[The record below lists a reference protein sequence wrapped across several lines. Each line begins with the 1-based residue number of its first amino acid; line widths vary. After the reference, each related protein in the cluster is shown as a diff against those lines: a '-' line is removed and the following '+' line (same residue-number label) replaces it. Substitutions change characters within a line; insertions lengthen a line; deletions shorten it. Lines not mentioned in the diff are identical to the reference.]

1 MLDFALSFACA
12 AWSTFYFVPMTHEA
26 ILPLK
31 PQAHARAQT
40 GRPIP
45 PEVFFICSAIFHYLG
60 PAFAVLLF
68 AKVDVLGVAWLRIAS
83 ATVVFAFWKRPW
95 RLFGELSTGERRI
108 VVALGF
114 VLAIMNVC
122 FYLAINRLPLGTVGT
137 IEFLGPIA
145 LAAFGV
151 RTMRNLAALL
161 LACGGVFLLTSVRIN
176 GEPIGYVFA
185 FANCALFVLYILL
198 GHRIAASGGRGGVE
212 RLAMAMVI
220 ASIVVTPVGLKSALV
235 AALNPMLLLAG
246 AGVGIC
252 SSTVP
257 YICDQFAMA
266 RLSKTT
272 FALMLSLLPATAC
285 LVGIVVLR
293 QVPSLSELT
302 GVGAVIAG
310 VALKRSAGD

>member
-1 MLDFALSFACA
+1 MTNKIALTIRSLSCERIH
-12 AWSTFYFVPMTHEA
+12 T
-26 ILPLK
+26 
-31 PQAHARAQT
+31 AR
-40 GRPIP
+40 PVP
-45 PEVFFICSAIFHYLG
+45 PEAFFICSAIFHYLG

-68 AKVDVLGVAWLRIAS
+68 ARVDVLGVAWLRIAS
-83 ATVVFAFWKRPW
+83 AAVVFAFWKRPW
-95 RLFGELSTGERRI
+95 RLFAELGASERRT

-114 VLAIMNVC
+114 VLAVMNVC
-122 FYLAINRLPLGTVGT
+122 FYLAIDRLPLGTVGT

-161 LACGGVFLLTSVRIN
+161 LACGGVFLLTSVRIS
-176 GEPIGYVFA
+176 GEPIGYLFA

-198 GHRIAASGGRGGVE
+198 GHRIAATGGRGGVE
-212 RLAMAMVI
+212 RLAIAMLI
-220 ASIVVTPVGLKSALV
+220 ASIVVTPIGLKNAMVALFD
-235 AALNPMLLLAG
+235 PKLLLVG

-252 SSTVP
+252 SSVIP

-266 RLSKTT
+266 RLSKAT

-293 QVPSLSELT
+293 QVPSISELG

-310 VALKRSAGD
+310 VALKRSADD

>member
-1 MLDFALSFACA
+1 
-12 AWSTFYFVPMTHEA
+12 MTRER
-26 ILPLK
+26 
-31 PQAHARAQT
+31 AHTAR
-40 GRPIP
+40 PVP
-45 PEVFFICSAIFHYLG
+45 PETFFICSAIFHYLG

-68 AKVDVLGVAWLRIAS
+68 ASVDVLGVAWLRIAS
-83 ATVVFAFWKRPW
+83 AATVFAVWKRPW
-95 RLFGELSTGERRI
+95 RLFAELGADERWI
-108 VVALGF
+108 VVAFGF

-137 IEFLGPIA
+137 IEFLGPIG

-151 RTMRNLAALL
+151 RTMRNFAALL
-161 LACGGVFLLTSVRIN
+161 LACGGVFLLTSVRIT
-176 GEPIGYVFA
+176 GEPIGYIFA

-198 GHRIAASGGRGGVE
+198 GHRIAASGGRGGVD
-212 RLAMAMVI
+212 RLAMAMVV
-220 ASIVVTPVGLKSALV
+220 ASIVITPIGLKSASG
-235 AALNPMLLLAG
+235 ALLDPKILLAG

-252 SSTVP
+252 SSVIP

-266 RLSKTT
+266 RLSKAT

-293 QVPSLSELT
+293 QIPSISEVG

-310 VALKRSAGD
+310 VALKRSADD

>member
-1 MLDFALSFACA
+1 
-12 AWSTFYFVPMTHEA
+12 MTDEVV
-26 ILPLK
+26 LPIK
-31 PQAHARAQT
+31 PIAGEQAQPV
-40 GRPIP
+40 RPVP

-68 AKVDVLGVAWLRIAS
+68 AEVDVLGVAWLRIAS
-83 ATVVFAFWKRPW
+83 AAAVFAFWKRPW
-95 RLFGELSTGERRI
+95 RLFVELNAREQRT

-114 VLAIMNVC
+114 VLATMNVC
-122 FYLAINRLPLGTVGT
+122 FYVAIDRLPLATVGT

-145 LAAFGV
+145 LAALGV

-161 LACGGVFLLTSVRIN
+161 LACSGVFLLTTVRIG

-198 GHRIAASGGRGGVE
+198 GHRIAAAGGRGGVE
-212 RLAMAMVI
+212 RLAMAMVV
-220 ASIVVTPVGLKSALV
+220 ASIVVTPIGLKSALG
-235 AALNPMLLLAG
+235 ALLNPKLLLAG
-246 AGVGIC
+246 TAVGIC
-252 SSTVP
+252 SSVIP

-293 QVPSLSELT
+293 QVPSPSELV
-302 GVGAVIAG
+302 GVGAVITG
-310 VALKRSAGD
+310 VALKRSADD

>member
-1 MLDFALSFACA
+1 
-12 AWSTFYFVPMTHEA
+12 MTDEVV
-26 ILPLK
+26 LPIK
-31 PQAHARAQT
+31 PIAGERAQPA
-40 GRPIP
+40 RPVP
-45 PEVFFICSAIFHYLG
+45 PEVFFACSAIFHYLG

-68 AKVDVLGVAWLRIAS
+68 AEVDVLGVAWLRIAS
-83 ATVVFAFWKRPW
+83 AAAVFAFWKRPW
-95 RLFGELSTGERRI
+95 RLFPQLRAGEKRI

-122 FYLAINRLPLGTVGT
+122 FYVAIDRLPLATVGT

-145 LAAFGV
+145 LAALGV

-161 LACGGVFLLTSVRIN
+161 LACSGVFLLTSVRIS
-176 GEPIGYVFA
+176 GEPIGYIFA

-198 GHRIAASGGRGGVE
+198 GHRIAATGGRGGVD

-220 ASIVVTPVGLKSALV
+220 ASIVVTPIGLRSA
-235 AALNPMLLLAG
+235 AGALLDPKLLLAG
-246 AGVGIC
+246 IGVGIC
-252 SSTVP
+252 SSVIP

-266 RLSKTT
+266 RLSKAT

-293 QVPSLSELT
+293 QVPSISELT

-310 VALKRSAGD
+310 VALKRNAND

>member
-1 MLDFALSFACA
+1 
-12 AWSTFYFVPMTHEA
+12 MTEERPHT
-26 ILPLK
+26 
-31 PQAHARAQT
+31 AR
-40 GRPIP
+40 PVP
-45 PEVFFICSAIFHYLG
+45 PEAFFICSAIFHYLG

-68 AKVDVLGVAWLRIAS
+68 ARVDVLGVAWLRIAS
-83 ATVVFAFWKRPW
+83 AAVVFAFWKRPW
-95 RLFGELSTGERRI
+95 RLFAELGPGERRI

-151 RTMRNLAALL
+151 RSMRNLAALL
-161 LACGGVFLLTSVRIN
+161 LACGGVLLLTSVRIN
-176 GEPIGYVFA
+176 GEPIGYLFA

-198 GHRIAASGGRGGVE
+198 GHRMAATGGRPGVE
-212 RLAMAMVI
+212 RLAMAMLI
-220 ASIVVTPVGLKSALV
+220 ASIVVTPIGWKSA
-235 AALNPMLLLAG
+235 AGALLDPKLLLAG
-246 AGVGIC
+246 VGVGIC
-252 SSTVP
+252 SSVIP

-266 RLSKTT
+266 SLSKST

-285 LVGIVVLR
+285 LVGIIVLR
-293 QVPSLSELT
+293 QIPSISELS

-310 VALKRSAGD
+310 VALKRSADN

>member
-1 MLDFALSFACA
+1 
-12 AWSTFYFVPMTHEA
+12 MTDEVV
-26 ILPLK
+26 LPIK
-31 PQAHARAQT
+31 PIAGEQAQKE
-40 GRPIP
+40 RPVP

-68 AKVDVLGVAWLRIAS
+68 AEVDVLGVAWLRIAS
-83 ATVVFAFWKRPW
+83 AAAVFAFWKRPW
-95 RLFGELSTGERRI
+95 RLFAELNAREQRI
-108 VVALGF
+108 VVVLGF

-122 FYLAINRLPLGTVGT
+122 FYVAIDRLPLATVGT

-145 LAAFGV
+145 LAALGV

-161 LACGGVFLLTSVRIN
+161 LACSGVFLLTSVRIS

-198 GHRIAASGGRGGVE
+198 GHRIAATGGRSGVE
-212 RLAMAMVI
+212 RLAMAMLV
-220 ASIVVTPVGLKSALV
+220 ASVVVTPIGLKSALG
-235 AALNPMLLLAG
+235 ALLDPKLLLAG
-246 AGVGIC
+246 TAVGIC
-252 SSTVP
+252 SSVIP
-257 YICDQFAMA
+257 YVCDQFAMA

-293 QVPSLSELT
+293 QVPSPSELV
-302 GVGAVIAG
+302 GVGAVITG
-310 VALKRSAGD
+310 VALKRSADD

>member
-1 MLDFALSFACA
+1 MTDEAMFP
-12 AWSTFYFVPMTHEA
+12 TNPMTGERPRTAERIPTEA
-26 ILPLK
+26 
-31 PQAHARAQT
+31 
-40 GRPIP
+40 
-45 PEVFFICSAIFHYLG
+45 FFICSAIFHYLG

-68 AKVDVLGVAWLRIAS
+68 ARVDVLGVAWLRIAS
-83 ATVVFAFWKRPW
+83 AAVVFAVWKRPW
-95 RLFGELSTGERRI
+95 RLFAGLETRERRTVI
-108 VVALGF
+108 ALGF

-122 FYLAINRLPLGTVGT
+122 FYLAIDRLPLATVGT

-151 RTMRNLAALL
+151 RTMRNLSALL
-161 LACGGVFLLTSVRIN
+161 LACGGVFLLTSVRIS
-176 GEPIGYVFA
+176 GEPIGYIFA
-185 FANCALFVLYILL
+185 FANCALFVFYILL
-198 GHRIAASGGRGGVE
+198 GHRIAATGGRAGIE

-220 ASIVVTPVGLKSALV
+220 ASIVVTPIGLRSATG
-235 AALNPMLLLAG
+235 ALLDPKILLAG

-252 SSTVP
+252 SSVIP

-266 RLSKTT
+266 RLSKAT

-310 VALKRSAGD
+310 VNRK

>member
-1 MLDFALSFACA
+1 MTDEVILPIKPATRDR
-12 AWSTFYFVPMTHEA
+12 THEA
-26 ILPLK
+26 
-31 PQAHARAQT
+31 RSV
-40 GRPIP
+40 P
-45 PEVFFICSAIFHYLG
+45 PEAFFICSAIFHYLG

-68 AKVDVLGVAWLRIAS
+68 ARVDVLGVAWLRIAS
-83 ATVVFAFWKRPW
+83 AAVVFAFWKRPW
-95 RLFGELSTGERRI
+95 RLFTALAPGDRRI
-108 VVALGF
+108 VVALGL

-122 FYLAINRLPLGTVGT
+122 FYLAIDRLPLGTVGT

-145 LAAFGV
+145 LAALGV

-161 LACGGVFLLTSVRIN
+161 LACGGVFLLTSIRIS
-176 GEPIGYVFA
+176 GEPIGYIFA

-212 RLAMAMVI
+212 RLAMAMIV
-220 ASIVVTPVGLKSALV
+220 ASIVVTPIGLKSALIAV
-235 AALNPMLLLAG
+235 SDPKLLLAG

-252 SSTVP
+252 SSVIP

-266 RLSKTT
+266 RLSKAT

-293 QVPSLSELT
+293 QLPSLSELA

-310 VALKRSAGD
+310 VALKRNAEY

>member
-1 MLDFALSFACA
+1 
-12 AWSTFYFVPMTHEA
+12 MTDEVV
-26 ILPLK
+26 LPIK
-31 PQAHARAQT
+31 PIAGEQAQPV
-40 GRPIP
+40 RPVP

-68 AKVDVLGVAWLRIAS
+68 AEVDVLGVAWLRIAS
-83 ATVVFAFWKRPW
+83 AAAVFALWKRPW
-95 RLFGELSTGERRI
+95 RLFVELNAREQRT

-122 FYLAINRLPLGTVGT
+122 FYVAIDRLPLATVGT

-161 LACGGVFLLTSVRIN
+161 LACTGVFLLTTVRIS

-198 GHRIAASGGRGGVE
+198 GHRIAAAGGRGGVE
-212 RLAMAMVI
+212 RLAMAMLV
-220 ASIVVTPVGLKSALV
+220 ASIVVTPIGLKSALG
-235 AALNPMLLLAG
+235 ALLDPKLLLAG
-246 AGVGIC
+246 TAVGIC
-252 SSTVP
+252 SSVIP

-266 RLSKTT
+266 RISKTT

-293 QVPSLSELT
+293 QVPSPSELV
-302 GVGAVIAG
+302 GVGAVITG
-310 VALKRSAGD
+310 VALKRSADD

>member
-1 MLDFALSFACA
+1 MTNKIVFPIK
-12 AWSTFYFVPMTHEA
+12 PMTRER
-26 ILPLK
+26 
-31 PQAHARAQT
+31 AHTA
-40 GRPIP
+40 RPIP
-45 PEVFFICSAIFHYLG
+45 PEAFFICSAIFHYLG

-68 AKVDVLGVAWLRIAS
+68 ARVDVLGVAWLRIAS
-83 ATVVFAFWKRPW
+83 AATVFAVWKRPW
-95 RLFGELSTGERRI
+95 RLFAELGAGERRI
-108 VVALGF
+108 VVAFGF

-137 IEFLGPIA
+137 IEFLGPIG

-151 RTMRNLAALL
+151 RTTRNFAALL
-161 LACGGVFLLTSVRIN
+161 LACGGVFLLTSVRIT
-176 GEPIGYVFA
+176 GEPIGYIFA

-212 RLAMAMVI
+212 RLAMAMVV
-220 ASIVVTPVGLKSALV
+220 ASIVITPIGLKSASG
-235 AALNPMLLLAG
+235 ALLDPKILLAG

-252 SSTVP
+252 SSVIP

-266 RLSKTT
+266 RLSKAT

-293 QVPSLSELT
+293 QIPSISELG

-310 VALKRSAGD
+310 VALKRSADD

>member
-1 MLDFALSFACA
+1 MTNKIALL
-12 AWSTFYFVPMTHEA
+12 TGPVTRER
-26 ILPLK
+26 
-31 PQAHARAQT
+31 AHTATA
-40 GRPIP
+40 IP
-45 PEVFFICSAIFHYLG
+45 PEAFFVCSAIFHYLG

-68 AKVDVLGVAWLRIAS
+68 ARVDVLGVAWLRIAS
-83 ATVVFAFWKRPW
+83 AAAVFAVWKRPW
-95 RLFGELSTGERRI
+95 RLFAELSAGERRI

-122 FYLAINRLPLGTVGT
+122 FYVAINRLPLGTVGT

-151 RTMRNLAALL
+151 RTMRNLAALV
-161 LACGGVFLLTSVRIN
+161 LACAGVFLLTSVRIS

-185 FANCALFVLYILL
+185 FANCALFILYILL
-198 GHRIAASGGRGGVE
+198 GHRIAASGGRAGVE
-212 RLAMAMVI
+212 RLAMAMLI
-220 ASIVVTPVGLKSALV
+220 ASVVVTPIGLKSAFAGVLD
-235 AALNPMLLLAG
+235 PKLLIAG
-246 AGVGIC
+246 VGVGIC
-252 SSTVP
+252 SSVIP

-266 RLSKTT
+266 RLSKAT

-293 QVPSLSELT
+293 QVPSLSELG

-310 VALKRSAGD
+310 VALKRSAEN

>member
-1 MLDFALSFACA
+1 
-12 AWSTFYFVPMTHEA
+12 
-26 ILPLK
+26 
-31 PQAHARAQT
+31 
-40 GRPIP
+40 
-45 PEVFFICSAIFHYLG
+45 
-60 PAFAVLLF
+60 
-68 AKVDVLGVAWLRIAS
+68 VDVLGVAWLRIAS
-83 ATVVFAFWKRPW
+83 AAAVFAFWKRPW
-95 RLFGELSTGERRI
+95 RLFAELRAGERRI

-145 LAAFGV
+145 LAALGV

-161 LACGGVFLLTSVRIN
+161 LACSGVFLLTNVRIS
-176 GEPIGYVFA
+176 GEPIGYIFA

-198 GHRIAASGGRGGVE
+198 GHRIAASGGRAGVE

-220 ASIVVTPVGLKSALV
+220 ASIVVTPIGLRSASGAL
-235 AALNPMLLLAG
+235 LNPKLLLTG

-252 SSTVP
+252 SSVIP

-272 FALMLSLLPATAC
+272 FAFMLSLLPATAC

-310 VALKRSAGD
+310 VALKRSVDDQTGKMMQ

>member
-1 MLDFALSFACA
+1 MTDEVIFPIK
-12 AWSTFYFVPMTHEA
+12 PM
-26 ILPLK
+26 
-31 PQAHARAQT
+31 ARQ
-40 GRPIP
+40 RPGNAERIP

-68 AKVDVLGVAWLRIAS
+68 ARVDVLGVAWLRIAS
-83 ATVVFAFWKRPW
+83 AAVVFAVWKRPW
-95 RLFGELSTGERRI
+95 RLFAQLDTGERRT

-114 VLAIMNVC
+114 VLATMNVC
-122 FYLAINRLPLGTVGT
+122 FYLAIDRLPLATVGA

-145 LAAFGV
+145 LAALGV

-161 LACGGVFLLTSVRIN
+161 LACGGVFLLTSVRIS
-176 GEPIGYVFA
+176 GEPIGYIFA

-198 GHRIAASGGRGGVE
+198 GHRIAAIGARGGVE
-212 RLAMAMVI
+212 RLALAMLI
-220 ASIVVTPVGLKSALV
+220 ASVVVTPVGLKHALV
-235 AALNPMLLLAG
+235 AVFDPMLLLAG

-252 SSTVP
+252 SSVIP

-266 RLSKTT
+266 RLSKAT

-293 QVPSLSELT
+293 QVPSISELS

-310 VALKRSAGD
+310 VALKRSADD

>member
-1 MLDFALSFACA
+1 MRERAC
-12 AWSTFYFVPMTHEA
+12 M
-26 ILPLK
+26 
-31 PQAHARAQT
+31 AR
-40 GRPIP
+40 PVP
-45 PEVFFICSAIFHYLG
+45 PEVYFICSAVFHYLG

-68 AKVDVLGVAWLRIAS
+68 ARVDVLGVAWLRIAS
-83 ATVVFAFWKRPW
+83 AAAVFALWKRPW
-95 RLFGELSTGERRI
+95 RFFTALGSGEKRT
-108 VVALGF
+108 VVALGV

-122 FYLAINRLPLGTVGT
+122 FYLAIDRLPLATVGS

-145 LAAFGV
+145 LAALGV

-161 LACGGVFLLTSVRIN
+161 LACGGVFLLTSVRIS
-176 GEPIGYVFA
+176 GEPVGYIFA

-198 GHRIAASGGRGGVE
+198 GHRTAANGGRSGVE
-212 RLAMAMVI
+212 RLAMAMLI
-220 ASIVVTPVGLKSALV
+220 ASVVVTPIGFKSALT
-235 AALNPMLLLAG
+235 ALFDPMLLLAG

-252 SSTVP
+252 SSVIP

-266 RLSKTT
+266 RLSKAT

-293 QVPSLSELT
+293 QIPSFSEVS

>member
-1 MLDFALSFACA
+1 MTNKIAL
-12 AWSTFYFVPMTHEA
+12 TT
-26 ILPLK
+26 K
-31 PQAHARAQT
+31 PVARERAQT
-40 GRPIP
+40 ARPLP
-45 PEVFFICSAIFHYLG
+45 PEAFFICSAIFHYLG

-83 ATVVFAFWKRPW
+83 AATVFAVWKRPW
-95 RLFGELSTGERRI
+95 RLFAELRISERLM

-151 RTMRNLAALL
+151 CTVRNLAALL
-161 LACGGVFLLTSVRIN
+161 LACGGVFLLTSVRIS
-176 GEPIGYVFA
+176 GEPTGYIFA

-198 GHRIAASGGRGGVE
+198 GHRIASSGGRGGVE
-212 RLAMAMVI
+212 RLAMAMVV
-220 ASIVVTPVGLKSALV
+220 ASIVVTPIGLKSASG
-235 AALNPMLLLAG
+235 ALLDPKILLAG

-252 SSTVP
+252 SSVIP

-266 RLSKTT
+266 RLSKAT

-293 QVPSLSELT
+293 QVPSFSELT

-310 VALKRSAGD
+310 VALKRSNDD

>member
-1 MLDFALSFACA
+1 MTNKIVLPIE
-12 AWSTFYFVPMTHEA
+12 PMTRER
-26 ILPLK
+26 
-31 PQAHARAQT
+31 AHTAR
-40 GRPIP
+40 PVP
-45 PEVFFICSAIFHYLG
+45 PETFFICSAIFHYLG

-68 AKVDVLGVAWLRIAS
+68 ASVDVLGVAWLRIAS
-83 ATVVFAFWKRPW
+83 AATVFAVWKRPW
-95 RLFGELSTGERRI
+95 RLFAELGADERWI
-108 VVALGF
+108 VVAFGF

-137 IEFLGPIA
+137 IEFLGPVA

-151 RTMRNLAALL
+151 RTMRNFAALFV
-161 LACGGVFLLTSVRIN
+161 ACGCVFLLSCVRII
-176 GEPIGYVFA
+176 GEPIGYIFA

-198 GHRIAASGGRGGVE
+198 GHRIAASGGRGGVD
-212 RLAMAMVI
+212 RLAMAMVV
-220 ASIVVTPVGLKSALV
+220 ASIVITPIGLKSASG
-235 AALNPMLLLAG
+235 ALLDPKILLAG

-252 SSTVP
+252 SSVIP

-266 RLSKTT
+266 RLSKAT

-293 QVPSLSELT
+293 QIPSISEVG

-310 VALKRSAGD
+310 VALKRSAND

>member
-1 MLDFALSFACA
+1 MMDEVIFPIK
-12 AWSTFYFVPMTHEA
+12 PMAGE
-26 ILPLK
+26 
-31 PQAHARAQT
+31 
-40 GRPIP
+40 RPRKAERIP
-45 PEVFFICSAIFHYLG
+45 PEAFFICSAIFHYLG

-68 AKVDVLGVAWLRIAS
+68 ARVDVLGVAWLRIAS
-83 ATVVFAFWKRPW
+83 AAVVFAVWKRPW
-95 RLFGELSTGERRI
+95 RLFAELDAGERRT

-122 FYLAINRLPLGTVGT
+122 FYLAIDRLPLATVGT

-145 LAAFGV
+145 LAALGV

-161 LACGGVFLLTSVRIN
+161 LACGGVFLLTSVRIS
-176 GEPIGYVFA
+176 GEPIGYIFA

-198 GHRIAASGGRGGVE
+198 GHRIAATGGCGGVE
-212 RLAMAMVI
+212 RLALAMLI
-220 ASIVVTPVGLKSALV
+220 ASVVVTPVGLKNALV
-235 AALNPMLLLAG
+235 AVFDPMLLLAG

-252 SSTVP
+252 SSVIP

-266 RLSKTT
+266 RLSKGT

-293 QVPSLSELT
+293 QIPSISELS

-310 VALKRSAGD
+310 VALKRSADD